1 MNLVFHQA
9 ALGDFALI
17 LPLLRGLD
25 GPTTLVAPWSRG
37 RLASA
42 LIDNVSA
49 MDIELFEF
57 SRLHSDDGPHT
68 LSPAV
73 KELFDAAEAVISFV
87 AEESDPWAEHVVRLA
102 PQCNLVC
109 LDTRPAPESPGSSH
123 AHITEWHRERLLS
136 FGIAVNEV
144 DIKPTG
150 DPNGPIVIHPGSGG
164 RDKCWP
170 RDRFESLIEAC
181 REKNHPVRV
190 IFGEAEAARWPQH
203 VLERWHD
210 RYHAVGCGSLELLVE
225 QLMGA
230 SAYVGNDAGPTQL
243 AAQLGLPTTA
253 LFGPTDP
260 SVWAPRG
267 PSVRVIAPPEAAEME
282 WLSVDHVVS
291 EVLG

>member
-37 RLASA
+37 RLAAA
-42 LIDNVSA
+42 LIEDVSA
-49 MDIELFEF
+49 MDIEMFEF
-57 SRLHSDDGPHT
+57 TRLHSDDGPHT

-73 KELFDAAEAVISFV
+73 AELFEAAQTVISFV
-87 AEESDPWAEHVVRLA
+87 SQDDDPWAEHVVQLA

-109 LDTRPAPESPGSSH
+109 LDTRPPDDQAEHVVDGQ
-123 AHITEWHRERLLS
+123 REKLLS
-136 FGIAVNEV
+136 HGIAIAEV
-144 DIKPTG
+144 ELEPTG
-150 DPNGPIVIHPGSGG
+150 DPNGPLVIHPGSGG

-170 RDRFESLIEAC
+170 RDRFEQLIDAC
-181 REKNHPVRV
+181 RERHRPVRV
-190 IFGEAEAARWPQH
+190 LFGEAEASRWPQH
-203 VLERWHD
+203 VLEHWHD
-210 RYHAVGCGSLELLVE
+210 HFHAVGCGSLEQLVE

-230 SAYVGNDAGPTQL
+230 SGYVGNDAGPTHL

-260 SVWAPRG
+260 EVWAPRG
-267 PSVRVIAPPEAAEME
+267 PSVNVIAPETPEPME
-282 WLSVDHVVS
+282 WLTLEEVVQA
-291 EVLG
+291 VLNP

>member
-25 GPTTLVAPWSRG
+25 RPTTLVAPWSRG
-37 RLASA
+37 RLAAA
-42 LIDNVSA
+42 LIDHVAA

-57 SRLHSDDGPHT
+57 TRLHSEAGPST

-73 KELFDAAEAVISFV
+73 RELFDAAQAVISFV
-87 AEESDPWAEHVVRLA
+87 SGEEDPWAEHVVRLA

-109 LDTRPAPESPGSSH
+109 LDTRPPADWSGH
-123 AHITEWHRERLLS
+123 VADYHRDTLLS
-136 FGIAVNEV
+136 HGIPLAAEPLLSQ
-144 DIKPTG
+144 D

-170 RDRFESLIEAC
+170 RDRFEQLIDAC
-181 REKNHPVRV
+181 RRAHRPVRV
-190 IFGEAEAARWPQH
+190 IFGEAEASRWPRH
-203 VLERWHD
+203 VLEKWRD
-210 RYHAVGCGSLELLVE
+210 RYHAVGCGSLEQLVE

-230 SAYVGNDAGPTQL
+230 SLYVGNDAGPTHL
-243 AAQLGLPTTA
+243 AAQLGLPTVA

-260 SVWAPRG
+260 DVWAPRG
-267 PSVRVIAPPEAAEME
+267 PSVRVVAPAEPAAME
-282 WLSVDHVVS
+282 WLELDRVVAAA
-291 EVLG
+291 LDTTP

>member
-37 RLASA
+37 RLAAA
-42 LIDNVSA
+42 LIERVSA

-57 SRLHSDDGPHT
+57 SRLHSEGGPHT

-73 KELFDAAEAVISFV
+73 ADLFTEARTVISFV
-87 AEESDPWAEHVVRLA
+87 SGQDDHWAANVVRLA
-102 PQCNLVC
+102 PQCNLMC
-109 LDTRPAPESPGSSH
+109 LDTRPPDDFSGHVGDWHVETLLNHG
-123 AHITEWHRERLLS
+123 ITVADTGVVS
-136 FGIAVNEV
+136 
-144 DIKPTG
+144 TG
-150 DPNGPIVIHPGSGG
+150 DPAGPIVIHPGSGG

-170 RDRFESLIEAC
+170 RERFEALIEAC
-181 REKNHPVRV
+181 QARHRPVKV
-190 IFGEAEAARWPQH
+190 IYGEAEASRWPHH

-210 RYHAVGCGSLELLVE
+210 DYHAVGCGSLESLVE
-225 QLMGA
+225 QMVGA
-230 SAYVGNDAGPTQL
+230 SRYLGNDAGPTHL

-260 SVWAPRG
+260 AVWAPRG
-267 PSVRVIAPPEAAEME
+267 PAVEVIAPETTEAME
-282 WLSVDHVVS
+282 WLDVERVVAR
-291 EVLG
+291 VLG

>member
-42 LIDNVSA
+42 LIEDVRA

-57 SRLHSDDGPHT
+57 TRLHSEQGPHT

-73 KELFDAAEAVISFV
+73 AELFDDAQAIISFV
-87 AEESDPWAEHVVRLA
+87 SSEEDPWAEHVVRLA

-109 LDTRPAPESPGSSH
+109 LDTRPPKDWAGH
-123 AHITEWHRERLLS
+123 VADWHRDKLLS
-136 FGIAVNEV
+136 HGITLIDAEV
-144 DIKPTG
+144 APKG
-150 DPNGPIVIHPGSGG
+150 DPLGPIVIHPGSGG

-170 RDRFESLIEAC
+170 RDRFEQLIDAC
-181 REKNHPVRV
+181 RQAHRSVRV
-190 IFGEAEAARWPQH
+190 VFGEAEASRWPQH
-203 VLERWHD
+203 VLEHWHD
-210 RYHAVGCGSLELLVE
+210 HFHAVGCGSLEQLVE
-225 QLMGA
+225 QLIGA
-230 SAYVGNDAGPTQL
+230 SAYVGNDAGPTHL

-260 SVWAPRG
+260 EVWSPRG
-267 PSVRVIAPPEAAEME
+267 PSVTVLAPAAPEAME
-282 WLSVDHVVS
+282 WLPLELVAQA
-291 EVLG
+291 VLS